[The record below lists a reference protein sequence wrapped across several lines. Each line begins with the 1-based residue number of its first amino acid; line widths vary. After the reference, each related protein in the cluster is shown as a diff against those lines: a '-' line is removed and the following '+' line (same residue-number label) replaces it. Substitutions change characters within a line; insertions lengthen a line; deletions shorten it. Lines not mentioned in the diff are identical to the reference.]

1 MLGARC
7 PERLLL
13 YVVAGAQPGSQ
24 QRGVIEASQPV
35 DGHAPVVDGRGDRL
49 LDLQRPLLEAEGGG
63 RVGAAQADPAEA
75 NGFDTLI
82 PAPHTPRVLTAY
94 AVGRGPQSG
103 RLQP

>member
-49 LDLQRPLLEAEGGG
+49 LDLPRPLLEAEGGG
-63 RVGAAQADPAEA
+63 SVGAAQVDPAEA
-75 NGFDTLI
+75 NGLDPLPLE
-82 PAPHTPRVLTAY
+82 PAQPRVITAY
-94 AVGRGPQSG
+94 EAGDRNSVV
-103 RLQP
+103 